1 MSSVQLFH
9 RCATGTETLV
19 GVING
24 DLIKAHSVT
33 IRNLIATRPQDIIH
47 RVTLRGPTAEGLK
60 LVLDQ
65 VQALQRDEV
74 LEISINTRNIEKAID
89 VHRAVECMKIEPP
102 QHKIEG
108 HLNGFLSHELPT
120 PKEMIAIHNAYGAP
134 GNAYAKVWNTMV
146 HMIAYKWVGGDIP
159 QDTAIALKRAA
170 RDHPAL
176 DAALDKRVDQL
187 EKIRKRQQ
195 EANEKRAAK
204 KFAKAKGN

>member
-9 RCATGTETLV
+9 RSATGTESLV
-19 GVING
+19 GVIDG
-24 DLIKAHSVT
+24 DLIKAHSAT

-47 RVTLRGPTAEGLK
+47 RVTLRGPTVEGLK

-65 VQALQRDEV
+65 VQVLQNDEV
-74 LEISINTRNIEKAID
+74 LEININTRNIEKAID

-102 QHKIEG
+102 QTKIEG

-120 PKEMIAIHNAYGAP
+120 PKEMVAIHNAYGAP
-134 GNAYAKVWNTMV
+134 SSAYVKVWNTMV
-146 HMIAYKWVGGDIP
+146 HTIAYKWVGGDIP
-159 QDTAIALKRAA
+159 QDTIALKRVA

-176 DAALDKRVDQL
+176 DAALNKRVDQL

-195 EANEKRAAK
+195 EANEKRATK
-204 KFAKAKGN
+204 KAANAKGN